1 MDELARMRASVPA
14 PPAGGRAQTALLEA
28 IRAEKAG
35 TPAPARCPGYGHGH
49 GRATPRRWAML
60 AGTAG
65 IAACAA
71 LTVAALLPG
80 GTGNDAGTVRL
91 AAWTVQRDPGG
102 TIKIT
107 ISELRDAAG
116 LQATLRADGVPAN
129 VLFSQTPFTPTTS
142 SSAIPQSCEAPR
154 MSDKDN
160 AMLQEKIT
168 PFPGFPTMDQ
178 NSVALTIRPSAIPP
192 GIGLFIEAFAAS
204 PGTQDGPAFDMQT
217 DLVTTSPQ
225 CTGS

>member
-1 MDELARMRASVPA
+1 MNEMDELTRMRASMPA
-14 PPAGGRAQTALLEA
+14 GPLGGRAQTALLEA
-28 IRAEKAG
+28 IRAEQAG
-35 TPAPARCPGYGHGH
+35 IPAPARRPGYGHD
-49 GRATPRRWAML
+49 RATLRRRAML
-60 AGTAG
+60 AGIAG

-71 LTVAALLPG
+71 LTVALLPG

-129 VLFSQTPFTPTTS
+129 VVFSQTPFEGTTS
-142 SSAIPQSCEAPR
+142 SSALPPSCAVPD
-154 MSDKDN
+154 MSGKDS
-160 AMLQEKIT
+160 AMLSAKIMPFTGPPT
-168 PFPGFPTMDQ
+168 PGPS
-178 NSVALTIRPSAIPP
+178 SVALTINSSAIPP
-192 GIGLFIEAFAAS
+192 GIGVFIKAFAAS
-204 PGTQDGPAFDMQT
+204 PGTENGPIFSLEN
-217 DLVTTSPQ
+217 DLVMTSPQ